1 MLLTEWKEL
10 QREITWREGSELAR
24 KRMRQLGQHD

>member
-10 QREITWREGSELAR
+10 QREITWREGSEKAR
-24 KRMRQLGQHD
+24 RRMRELGLHE